1 MYHVL
6 LWTFILKKIMPWNA
20 HTSLQGRITGLPT
33 LYLYQFCKEKICI
46 YSKDCL
52 LFPMGI
58 MVVIKILKSLKSV
71 FTSNPLKKSAKIR
84 GDTWTCVQVLV
95 WGKLVMGAIYAGHL
109 HLMHSSWKISD
120 RRNFFTSLW
129 THSAFPILTM
139 ERAEANSATVNR
151 SCQQLSKQQWTSE
164 AKMCQLYGV
173 QKDIYNMVIYMYIK

>member
-1 MYHVL
+1 
-6 LWTFILKKIMPWNA
+6 MPWNA

-33 LYLYQFCKEKICI
+33 LYQFCKEIICI

-71 FTSNPLKKSAKIR
+71 FTSNPLKKSAKIW

-109 HLMHSSWKISD
+109 HLMHSSWMISD

-151 SCQQLSKQQWTSE
+151 SCQQLSKQKWTSE

>member
-6 LWTFILKKIMPWNA
+6 LWTFKKKCMPWNA

-33 LYLYQFCKEKICI
+33 LYQFCKEIICI

-71 FTSNPLKKSAKIR
+71 FTSNPLKKSAKIW

-95 WGKLVMGAIYAGHL
+95 WGKLVMGAIYAVHL
-109 HLMHSSWKISD
+109 HLMHSSWMISD

-151 SCQQLSKQQWTSE
+151 SCQQ
-164 AKMCQLYGV
+164 
-173 QKDIYNMVIYMYIK
+173 